1 MTKFDVYLT
10 TNRGK
15 IKDPINLLFVGDGR
29 ASRVAEYLRSATKP
43 RWSTLGRGLST
54 PLRAGI
60 HDDSPDPERRWR
72 PPTAELSLG
81 AFTGTTKFH
90 IRIYQCATPDSKHG
104 TWSIAAAH
112 LEYFSIRSETIHVPY
127 SWEAAQ
133 ALVVDML
140 RDWSAFKG
148 SIDEDYGGAGAY
160 QQVRF
165 NGMVR
170 RVLIR

>member
-1 MTKFDVYLT
+1 MVDFDVYLT

-15 IKDPINLLFVGDGR
+15 IKDPINLLFTGDGG
-29 ASRVAEYLRSATKP
+29 AARVADYLSKTARPNWHKT
-43 RWSTLGRGLST
+43 GRMST
-54 PLRAGI
+54 PLLAGI
-60 HDDSPDPERRWR
+60 LDDSPDRERRWR
-72 PPTAELSLG
+72 APTRDLSLG
-81 AFTGTTKFH
+81 SLFGKTKFH
-90 IRIYQCATPDSKHG
+90 IRIYECREPDPKYG

-112 LEYFSIRSETIHVPY
+112 LEYFNPWSGTIHVPY

-140 RDWSAFKG
+140 RGWESFEG
-148 SIDEDYGGAGAY
+148 SIDEDYGGAGSY